1 MPWDRS
7 ALMKSENYYIKKLK
21 KELIAAVLSVTV
33 MAVTLGSSTYA
44 WYVTNNKVEG
54 TTGTISAMAN
64 GMVLQIVAG
73 DTPIHGENTWT
84 IAAGKGHEISPSS
97 TDNIV
102 DWYVPATWQGTDVN
116 TYSKP
121 NLDTT
126 GKYTVQNEDFYAYTV
141 SEYTLYTVN
150 STGLA
155 DVYLDNST
163 TNGPVTITPSDGSS
177 KEWYDKIKGS
187 IRIGVVINDEL
198 KVVYAPVAPSM
209 KETGND
215 VNSTAGWSCV
225 DASMNKTISPT
236 YKHIEG
242 DSLIDQNGGNWGATK
257 EGDYY
262 IKPTGNDQKIAKH
275 VDYNGVSLKIYVW
288 LEGTDSDCVNM
299 NGLDKGT
306 ENPTFDV
313 TVSFVGVAWQPR

>member
-1 MPWDRS
+1 
-7 ALMKSENYYIKKLK
+7 MKSENYHIKKLK

-33 MAVTLGSSTYA
+33 AAVALGTSTYA
-44 WYVTNNKVEG
+44 WYATNNKVDG
-54 TTGTISAMAN
+54 NTSTVSAMAN

-73 DTPIHGENTWT
+73 NTPIHGGNTWT
-84 IAAGKGHEISPSS
+84 IAAGKGHEISPAS

-121 NLDTT
+121 TLDAT
-126 GKYTVQNEDFYAYTV
+126 GKYSVQKKDYYAYTV
-141 SEYTLYTVN
+141 SEYTLYTIN

-163 TNGPVTITPSDGSS
+163 TSGPVTITPSEGASQ
-177 KEWYDKIKGS
+177 EWYDKIKGS
-187 IRIGVVINDEL
+187 VRVGIVINDKL
-198 KVVYAPVAPSM
+198 KVVYAPVAPST

-225 DASMNKTISPT
+225 DASMDKTISPR

-242 DSLIDQNGGNWGATK
+242 NSLTDQNGGNWGATK
-257 EGDYY
+257 DGDYY
-262 IKPTGNDQKIAKH
+262 IKPTGNDQKIAEH
-275 VDYNGVSLKIYVW
+275 VDYNGVSLKIYIW
-288 LEGTDSDCVNM
+288 MEGTDSDCVNM
-299 NGLDKGT
+299 NNLKTGI
-306 ENPTFDV
+306 ENPTFNV
-313 TVSFVGVAWQPR
+313 TVSLIGIAVN

>member
-1 MPWDRS
+1 
-7 ALMKSENYYIKKLK
+7 MKLENYHIKKLK
-21 KELIAAVLSVTV
+21 KELIVAVLSVTV
-33 MAVTLGSSTYA
+33 AAVALGTSTYA
-44 WYVTNNKVEG
+44 WYATNNKVDG
-54 TTGTISAMAN
+54 NTSTVSAMAN

-73 DTPIHGENTWT
+73 DTPIHGGNTWT
-84 IAAGKGHEISPSS
+84 IAAGKGHEISPAS

-121 NLDTT
+121 KLDAT
-126 GKYTVQNEDFYAYTV
+126 GKYSVQKQDYYAYTV
-141 SEYTLYTVN
+141 SEYTLYTIN

-163 TNGPVTITPSDGSS
+163 TSGPVTITPSKGASQ
-177 KEWYDKIKGS
+177 EWYDKIKGS
-187 IRIGVVINDEL
+187 VRVGIVINNEL
-198 KVVYAPVAPSM
+198 KVVYAPVAPST

-215 VNSTAGWSCV
+215 VNSTVGWSCV
-225 DASMNKTISPT
+225 DASMDKTISPT

-242 DSLIDQNGGNWGATK
+242 NSLTDQNSGNWGATK
-257 EGDYY
+257 DGDYY
-262 IKPTGNDQKIAKH
+262 IKPTGNAQKIAEH
-275 VDYNGVSLKIYVW
+275 VDYNGVSLKIYIW
-288 LEGTDSDCVNM
+288 MEGTDSDCVNM

-313 TVSFVGVAWQPR
+313 TVSFVGVAVK

>member
-1 MPWDRS
+1 
-7 ALMKSENYYIKKLK
+7 MKLENYHIKKLK

-33 MAVTLGSSTYA
+33 AAVALGTSTYA
-44 WYVTNNKVEG
+44 WYATNNKVDG
-54 TTGTISAMAN
+54 NTSTVSAMAN

-73 DTPIHGENTWT
+73 DTPIHGGNTWT
-84 IAAGKGHEISPSS
+84 IAAGKGHEISPAS
-97 TDNIV
+97 TDNII

-121 NLDTT
+121 TLDAT
-126 GKYTVQNEDFYAYTV
+126 GKYSVQKKDYYAYTV
-141 SEYTLYTVN
+141 SEYTLYTIN

-163 TNGPVTITPSDGSS
+163 TSGPVTITPSEGASQ
-177 KEWYDKIKGS
+177 EWYDKIKGS
-187 IRIGVVINDEL
+187 VRVGVVINDEL
-198 KVVYAPVAPSM
+198 KVVYAPVAPST

-225 DASMNKTISPT
+225 DASMDKTISPT

-242 DSLIDQNGGNWGATK
+242 NSLTDQNGGNWGATK
-257 EGDYY
+257 DGDYY
-262 IKPTGNDQKIAKH
+262 IKPTGNDQKIAEH
-275 VDYNGVSLKIYVW
+275 VDYNGVSLKIYIW
-288 LEGTDSDCVNM
+288 MEGTDSDCVNM
-299 NGLDKGT
+299 NGLNKGT

-313 TVSFVGVAWQPR
+313 TVSFVGVAVK